1 MSPMHNRAG
10 SQRGLMMTMTALEYP
25 VPAFQIREF
34 FTAAFRTDIPF
45 RPTYFKQI
53 FPASSF
59 VGKFI
64 SELLETHFLC
74 VCHSLCLRSSPMS
87 YDTSLAKP
95 MSYIV
100 VYCLKP
106 IS

>member
-45 RPTYFKQI
+45 RPTYFK
-53 FPASSF
+53 
-59 VGKFI
+59 
-64 SELLETHFLC
+64 
-74 VCHSLCLRSSPMS
+74 
-87 YDTSLAKP
+87 
-95 MSYIV
+95 
-100 VYCLKP
+100 
-106 IS
+106 